1 MMDDLTLI
9 IDGQSLTGWTAVRV
23 TRGIERCPN
32 DFELEMTERAP
43 SGAQMPMV
51 KPGQAC
57 TVQLGNDTVIVGYV
71 DRVMPML
78 SAREHMI
85 RVIGRGKCADL
96 VDCAALWPGG
106 QISGAS
112 ALAIAQ
118 KLAQPYGITVRAA
131 TDAGPIIPQFNV
143 MLGESAFEI
152 IERIC
157 RYSALLAYEEPDGN
171 LLLARAGEE
180 RAAGALI
187 QGVNVQS
194 ARAVYSMD
202 QRYSE
207 YCALLQSADTLAD
220 AGEGGNLLARAHDPG
235 VQRART
241 RFIIAEAGSGGQDV
255 AKKRV
260 EWEAARRA
268 GRSSQLHV
276 TTDTW
281 RDASGALW
289 TPNTQVEVKMP
300 ALYTE
305 GKTWVLA
312 QVCYQRNTHGTT
324 AELWLMPPHAFTP
337 QPMLLQPYDADIP
350 AFP

>member
-1 MMDDLTLI
+1 
-9 IDGQSLTGWTAVRV
+9 
-23 TRGIERCPN
+23 
-32 DFELEMTERAP
+32 RAH
-43 SGAQMPMV
+43 
-51 KPGQAC
+51 
-57 TVQLGNDTVIVGYV
+57 TI
-71 DRVMPML
+71 RVM
-78 SAREHMI
+78 
-85 RVIGRGKCADL
+85 GRGKCADL

-118 KLAQPYGITVRAA
+118 KLAQPYGITVRASS
-131 TDAGPIIPQFNV
+131 DAGPVIPQFNL
-143 MLGESAFEI
+143 MLGESAFEV

-157 RYSALLAYEEPDGN
+157 RTSALLAYEEPDGN
-171 LLLARAGEE
+171 LLLARVGKA

-207 YCALLQSADTLAD
+207 YIALLQSVDTLAD
-220 AGEGGNLLARAHDPG
+220 AGEGGNLLAKAHDPG

-241 RFIIAEAGSGGQDV
+241 RLIIAEAGSGGQEV

-268 GRSSQLHV
+268 GRSSQLCV
-276 TTDTW
+276 TTDRW

-289 TPNTQVEVKMP
+289 TPNTQIEVRIP
-300 ALYTE
+300 AMQTE
-305 GKTWVLA
+305 GNAWVLA
-312 QVCYQRNTHGTT
+312 EVRYQRNANGTT
-324 AELWLMPPHAFTP
+324 AELLLMPPNAFTP
-337 QPMLLQPYDADIP
+337 QPVVLQPYDADIP
-350 AFP
+350 AFPS